1 MINYIKFFICVI
13 MSFALAM
20 IIAPFVIRLMAR
32 LKANQP
38 LLQYVELHKSKSGTP
53 TMGGIIFIIPAFI
66 VTLIF
71 GYFDRLSLIAA
82 LTMFAYGL
90 LGFLDD
96 FLKVKFRQNLGLKA
110 YQKVIGQA
118 GIGIIVTLFCY
129 YNRYIGSS
137 INIPFSDITFELNWW
152 FIPFTFLIFIALT
165 NAVNLTD
172 GLDGLASSVSLVY
185 IGTFI
190 VIIFFTVAEA
200 EQNGMTLFAKEYN
213 SLLYFAGAVF
223 GGLLAFL
230 WFNSYPASVFMGD
243 TGSLALGG
251 VCSTL
256 AVFTKNPL
264 IILILGIMYVVS
276 CISVIIQ
283 VVYFKVSKGK
293 RVFLMAPFHHHLQSK
308 GIAESKIVSFYT
320 VITLIAALVTI
331 SAFLL

>member
-1 MINYIKFFICVI
+1 MTEIKVFLSIIISFVI
-13 MSFALAM
+13 AM
-20 IIAPFVIRLMAR
+20 IIAPFVIKLMAR

-53 TMGGIIFIIPAFI
+53 TMGGIIFILPAFV

-71 GYFDRLSLIAA
+71 ARFEKLSLIAA
-82 LTMFAYGL
+82 LTMAAYGL

-96 FLKVKFRQNLGLKA
+96 FIKVRLRQNLGLKA
-110 YQKVIGQA
+110 YQKIIGQA

-129 YNRYIGSS
+129 YNRFIGST
-137 INIPFSDITFELNWW
+137 INIPFTDIVIELGWW
-152 FIPFTFLIFIALT
+152 YIPFTFLIYIALT

-185 IGTFI
+185 IGAFI
-190 VIIFFTVAEA
+190 AIIFFALKDA
-200 EQNGMTLFAKEYN
+200 EQSGSTLVAKEYS
-213 SLLYFAGAVF
+213 SLLYFAGSVF

-230 WFNSYPASVFMGD
+230 WVNSYPASVFMGD

-256 AVFTKNPL
+256 AVFSKNPF

-293 RVFLMAPFHHHLQSK
+293 RIFLMAPFHHHLQSK
-308 GIAESKIVSFYT
+308 GISESKIVTFYT
-320 VITLIAALVTI
+320 IITLIAALVSI
-331 SAFLL
+331 SAFLV